1 MIQIEHV
8 SQRYKQQKEDFYALN
23 DVSLRID
30 SHTNIG
36 IVGYS
41 GAGKSTL
48 VRLINGLIKPT
59 QGGVYVDGID
69 LNTLTKKE
77 LDRMRMKIGMVF
89 QHFNLL
95 SSQTV
100 FNNVKIA
107 LKIAGYEKDQIDARV
122 HEVLEMVGL
131 SDKAMSY
138 PRNLSGGEKQRV
150 GIARGIANHPT
161 YLLCDEMTSAL
172 DHKTDKD
179 ILAVLK
185 EIQKKEKM
193 SIIFISHQLDMVRE
207 ICDEIVVMEKGKIVE
222 SKKTKDLF
230 IEPKSHAAQSLI
242 ESYQVIESLRGSDRY
257 VLTYTKDALHQSILS
272 DAIKAFE
279 IDLSIIYA
287 LTLPMGLDT
296 IGYLV
301 VEMKGNRLQEACEFI
316 TSKEVHIRR
325 LSEEKIYDNV

>member
-8 SQRYKQQKEDFYALN
+8 SQLYKQQKDTFYALD
-23 DVSLRID
+23 DVSLHIE

-48 VRLINGLIKPT
+48 VRMINGLIKPT
-59 QGGVYVDGID
+59 QGGVYVNDID
-69 LNTLTKKE
+69 LNTLSKKE

-100 FNNVKIA
+100 FINVKLA
-107 LKIAGYEKDQIDARV
+107 LKIAGYAKDQMDSRV
-122 HEVLEMVGL
+122 YEVLDMVGL
-131 SDKAMSY
+131 KDKVKSY

-150 GIARGIANHPT
+150 GIARAIANHPT

-172 DHKTDKD
+172 DHKTAKD
-179 ILAVLK
+179 VLNVLK

-222 SKKTKDLF
+222 QKKTKDLF
-230 IEPKSHAAQSLI
+230 TDPKSDAAKSLI
-242 ESYQVIESLRGSDRY
+242 ESYQVIESLKGKDRY

-287 LTLPMGLDT
+287 LTLPIGTDT

-301 VEMKGNRLQEACEFI
+301 VEMRGNRLQEACDFI
-316 TSKEVHIRR
+316 TSKDVHIRR
-325 LSEEKIYDNV
+325 LSEDKKHDTI

>member
-107 LKIAGYEKDQIDARV
+107 LKIAGYDKDKIDARV
-122 HEVLEMVGL
+122 YEVLEMVGL
-131 SDKAMSY
+131 SDKVMSY

-150 GIARGIANHPT
+150 GIARAIANHPT

-172 DHKTDKD
+172 DHKTAKD

-222 SKKTKDLF
+222 QKKTKELF

-242 ESYQVIESLRGSDRY
+242 ESYQVIGSLKGSDRY

-325 LSEEKIYDNV
+325 LSEEKIYDKV